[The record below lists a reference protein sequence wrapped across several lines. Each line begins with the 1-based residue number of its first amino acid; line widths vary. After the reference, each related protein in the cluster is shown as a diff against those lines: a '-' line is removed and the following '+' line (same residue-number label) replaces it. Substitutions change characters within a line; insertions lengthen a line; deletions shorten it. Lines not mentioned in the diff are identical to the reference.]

1 MARRSRQGTYYGAC
15 LLACGA
21 AAGLS
26 FISAMQLAPAVPR
39 QPAVSGFTAGSDGA
53 LSAKAAVNLIACP
66 FAAASVLG
74 LASLARQRRSAL
86 RATGVGGGNLEDEI
100 PFEIRGFSLAQ
111 IFLGIGL
118 ILAVAAFADAITQ
131 GAALGGWSAIIF
143 IYAVPALLLGTALQ
157 YAELAPVPVET
168 DPDAV
173 GLFDSKATE
182 TLEKIKKDVTRH
194 RYGDDAHLDSSLK
207 ALRLVGPGRYPQLQ
221 KIIEKKAPNGELEFN
236 LIFQSKDVPFTVW
249 SDPLRVVACDRF
261 FGPGV
266 WSEISK
272 YDSAAK
278 LALLKLTTGP
288 RPADKPAPVTVAES
302 GKALAEEAASKA

>member
-1 MARRSRQGTYYGAC
+1 MARRSRRGTYYGAC
-15 LLACGA
+15 LIACGA
-21 AAGLS
+21 AASLS
-26 FISAMQLAPAVPR
+26 FVSTRQLAPVLPR
-39 QPAVSGFTAGSDGA
+39 QPAVSGLSGGSNSA
-53 LSAKAAVNLIACP
+53 SAAKAAENQIACP

-74 LASLARQRRSAL
+74 LTSLARQRRSAL
-86 RATGVGGGNLEDEI
+86 KATGVGGGNLEDEV

-111 IFLGIGL
+111 VILGIGL
-118 ILAVAAFADAITQ
+118 ILTFAAILDYFVLGQ
-131 GAALGGWSAIIF
+131 SGAGGWSAIIF

-168 DPDAV
+168 DADAV
-173 GLFDSKATE
+173 GLFDAKATE
-182 TLEKIKKDVTRH
+182 TLKKIKSDVTRH
-194 RYGDDAHLDSSLK
+194 RYGDDAHLDTSLK

-221 KIIEKKAPNGELEFN
+221 KIIEKKTQNGELEFN

-249 SDPLRVVACDRF
+249 SDPLRIVACDRF

-272 YDSAAK
+272 YDSGQRM
-278 LALLKLTTGP
+278 ALLKLTTGP

-302 GKALAEEAASKA
+302 SKALLEEGVST